1 MVMENLTFR
10 ASQLVKLRW
19 SDENI
24 WTPKAKHAP
33 TKTEIFCSADC
44 ASGIGFAMAMAQQ
57 HGDRKPWLWVQDE
70 QSRKRSGI
78 PCVHG
83 FPESLRSGCHYI
95 SPANIED
102 VLFALEEGLR
112 CTALS
117 FVIGEIAGDPI
128 ALGFTQSRRLAV
140 ASEAHGVPLYLLRT
154 NASRTLSAAR
164 MRWEI
169 EPAASEPLLANP
181 KAPGAPVW
189 QAELFRSR
197 LFQPSHWP
205 LSYDRGELSIAAP
218 RDRVDLASVSGDRPL
233 AMSG

>member
-44 ASGIGFAMAMAQQ
+44 ASGSGFAMAMAQQ

-78 PCVHG
+78 PCIHG

-117 FVIGEIAGDPI
+117 
-128 ALGFTQSRRLAV
+128 
-140 ASEAHGVPLYLLRT
+140 T